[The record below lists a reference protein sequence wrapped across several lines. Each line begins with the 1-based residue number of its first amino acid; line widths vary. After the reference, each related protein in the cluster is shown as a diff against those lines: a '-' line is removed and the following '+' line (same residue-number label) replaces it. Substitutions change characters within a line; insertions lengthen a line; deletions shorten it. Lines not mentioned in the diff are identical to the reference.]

1 MSPARL
7 LESIPCLSLTCPGPT
22 SETTS
27 QNINISISP
36 HQYPQL
42 HHRVPGEDGHGGEA
56 PGLGAAGGDGDL
68 GAAPGH
74 LHCRG
79 GHRLR
84 RHHPQHR
91 GHPTPCQGGALHLPT
106 LQ

>member
-1 MSPARL
+1 MSA
-7 LESIPCLSLTCPGPT
+7 
-22 SETTS
+22 
-27 QNINISISP
+27 

-42 HHRVPGEDGHGGEA
+42 HHRVPGEDGHGGED

-79 GHRLR
+79 GDRLR

-91 GHPTPCQGGALHLPT
+91 GHPAPCQGGALHLPT